1 MAAVFGLS
9 CGGLDPLGG
18 GGGGFSIAAVTT
30 SADVALLLGSL
41 PLETSASIIDD
52 LN

>member
-18 GGGGFSIAAVTT
+18 GSGFSIAAVTT

>member
-18 GGGGFSIAAVTT
+18 SGFSISAVTT